1 MQTLEPA
8 RTDSR
13 RITVIDAMR
22 GIALIGICLT
32 HAMQYFGAFP
42 PSLIEP
48 PAPWVV
54 EADGAVNWFVRYFI
68 AGKFYMIF
76 SFLFGLSFFIQ
87 MDRASRKGV
96 DFRPRFLWRLTLLL
110 IIGYVHSL
118 IFHMDILIIYA
129 AVGFPLV
136 LMYKVPGKVLA
147 GIALFLLL
155 GGVSLGVIAYE
166 QLKKP
171 AVEQAEQGPR
181 RRPNFSAERPD
192 VSFAATLKNNAA
204 DRLVMKANFQ
214 HRSGRVYMTLG
225 LFVLGLL
232 AGRVRLFHELD
243 KYRAVMYRLAGVS
256 VVLLALLYVLQGH
269 LPRSWDNPWL
279 NWLSMPV
286 GNLIN
291 LLTAYLWVTAIVYLY
306 RKASVEKAL
315 APVVSYGRMGLTN
328 YILQSILG
336 VFLFYRFGLGLN
348 QYVGPF
354 LGMMV
359 CLGYSCVQIYFSHW
373 WLRRFR
379 YGPLEWLWRSGTYT
393 SWQPLRKAVA

>member
-22 GIALIGICLT
+22 GIAL
-32 HAMQYFGAFP
+32 
-42 PSLIEP
+42 
-48 PAPWVV
+48 
-54 EADGAVNWFVRYFI
+54 
-68 AGKFYMIF
+68 
-76 SFLFGLSFFIQ
+76 
-87 MDRASRKGV
+87 
-96 DFRPRFLWRLTLLL
+96 
-110 IIGYVHSL
+110 
-118 IFHMDILIIYA
+118 
-129 AVGFPLV
+129 
-136 LMYKVPGKVLA
+136 
-147 GIALFLLL
+147 FLLL
-155 GGVSLGVIAYE
+155 GGVSLGIIAYE

-171 AVEQAEQGPR
+171 AVEQVEQGPR

-192 VSFAATLKNNAA
+192 VSLAATLKNNAA

-256 VVLLALLYVLQGH
+256 VVLLALFYVLQGH

-328 YILQSILG
+328 YILQSVLG